1 MARIAAV
8 FAPRGVAYRLV
19 YVTEAHPVDGWMP
32 IYAPREFTEV
42 RYAKTLE
49 ERLAVAR
56 KFVGVYEIDPDT
68 VIIDGLADDLERG
81 FEARPE
87 RIAVVGGGRLLWR
100 CELGSR
106 SLAAFPD
113 EEPPGLVA
121 FLESHV

>member
-1 MARIAAV
+1 M
-8 FAPRGVAYRLV
+8 AYRLV

-32 IYAPREFTEV
+32 IYAPPEFAAV
-42 RYAKTLE
+42 RYARTLD
-49 ERLAVAR
+49 ERLATAR
-56 KFVGVYEIDPDT
+56 KFAEVYRVDPSLMI
-68 VIIDGLADDLERG
+68 VDGLADELERG

-87 RIAVVGGGRLLWR
+87 RLCVVRGGRLLWR

-121 FLESHV
+121 FLEANV